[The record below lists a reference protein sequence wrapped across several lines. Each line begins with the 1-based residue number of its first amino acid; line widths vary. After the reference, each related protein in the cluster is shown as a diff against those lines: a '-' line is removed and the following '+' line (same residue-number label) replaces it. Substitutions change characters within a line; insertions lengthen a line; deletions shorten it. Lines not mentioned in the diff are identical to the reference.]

1 MPQFDLTT
9 YSSQIF
15 WLTICFALLYICVS
29 KIILPRIANIIKERT
44 DSIQSNN
51 SVAGD
56 LNKKIQTLE
65 AQIKK
70 VRKEASNQ
78 YQTKLEEASKLASDK
93 RTSAI
98 EALKNKIDQ
107 DTKKS
112 RQAIKDFVENESS
125 KNEALTKDLENK
137 ITEKLFGTDLAKTL

>member
-15 WLTICFALLYICVS
+15 WLSICFALLYICVS
-29 KIILPRIANIIKERT
+29 KIILPRIATIIKERT

-51 SVAGD
+51 TIAAD
-56 LNKKIQTLE
+56 LNSKIQTLE
-65 AQIKK
+65 AEIKR
-70 VRKEASNQ
+70 VRKEASNK
-78 YQTKLEEASKLASDK
+78 YQNKLEEASKEASEK

-107 DTKKS
+107 DTKES
-112 RQAIKDFVENESS
+112 RQAIKNFVANESS
-125 KNEALTKDLENK
+125 KNEALTKDLETK
-137 ITEKLFGTDLAKTL
+137 ITEKLFGKDLAKTL